1 MRKFLYSVML
11 VITGL
16 SIKAQTTIEGTIKN
30 KDNDFIPYCSIGIK
44 NTKIGTITNEK
55 GSYKISVPDSLKNSE
70 IVFSSV
76 GYFDKVVSAK
86 ELLANRH
93 IVLDYKATILD
104 AVVVSAKK
112 MKEKIIGQKSRPF
125 LTFSRMFDKNVPTV
139 EQGNIFEVYQ
149 KTRLESYNFYII
161 PSSKYGQIT
170 LKLNIYN
177 LKNDKPDQSLLK
189 ENIIYKTTTIGW
201 QNIDLSKYKLLFK
214 GLDKIAITLQLVDY
228 TPLANTE
235 FVFGVSAKKSLSK
248 NLLFRYQ
255 SQGNWEASEG
265 SFISN
270 INISY
275 DKSAGEKEIL
285 EAQENEPETDMNT
298 KTLIDVY
305 KSREKALKTNYG
317 KSKEGKYVDLGDAKI
332 YYEEY
337 GKGEPLILMHGNNG
351 SIADFYQQIPFFSKY
366 YRVIAIDTRG
376 QGRSTDLTKKE
387 YSYQEFAADLLKIT
401 QQLKLDKVNI
411 LGWSDGGN
419 TGLIFNAEHPEL
431 VAKLI
436 TIGANLNPLGVK
448 EEIINTFKQQ
458 LSANAGKDQRL
469 VKLMLDH
476 PNMTAEQLAKIKN
489 PTLIIAGAS
498 DVIKEEHTKSIHNF
512 IKNSELQ
519 IIPNATHYVPFEQ
532 PEKLNELVLKFLKK

>member
-16 SIKAQTTIEGTIKN
+16 SIKAQTTIEGTVKN

-55 GSYKISVPDSLKNSE
+55 GTYKISVPDSLKNSE